1 LKVVFDTNIFISALV
16 FPESVAEKAI
26 FKIIEGE
33 DILLISKQILKEIL
47 SVLSKKFSGDKEAIS
62 RVAVNLSEIAEMV
75 NPTVRI
81 RVLKDEPDNRILECA
96 VSGKADVVVRGD
108 KKMLKLKEYEGVKI
122 ISLKE
127 YLNFL
132 RRGRCESGG
141 RSESAGKNWRGV
153 VNGRVIGKK

>member
-1 LKVVFDTNIFISALV
+1 MKVVFDTNIFISALV
-16 FPESVAEKAI
+16 FPGSVAEKAI

-96 VSGKADVVVRGD
+96 VSGKADVVVSGD

-127 YLNFL
+127 YLNF
-132 RRGRCESGG
+132 
-141 RSESAGKNWRGV
+141 
-153 VNGRVIGKK
+153 

>member
-16 FPESVAEKAI
+16 FPGSVAEKAI

-33 DILLISKQILKEIL
+33 DILLISKQILQEIL

-81 RVLKDEPDNRILECA
+81 RVVMPNE
-96 VSGKADVVVRGD
+96 
-108 KKMLKLKEYEGVKI
+108 
-122 ISLKE
+122 
-127 YLNFL
+127 F
-132 RRGRCESGG
+132 
-141 RSESAGKNWRGV
+141 
-153 VNGRVIGKK
+153 

>member
-1 LKVVFDTNIFISALV
+1 LKVVFDTSIFISALV
-16 FPESVAEKAI
+16 FPGSVAEKAI

-127 YLNFL
+127 YLNF
-132 RRGRCESGG
+132 
-141 RSESAGKNWRGV
+141 
-153 VNGRVIGKK
+153 

>member
-1 LKVVFDTNIFISALV
+1 MKVVFDTNIFISALV
-16 FPESVAEKAI
+16 FPGSVAEKAI

-81 RVLKDEPDNRILECA
+81 RVLKDEPDNR
-96 VSGKADVVVRGD
+96 
-108 KKMLKLKEYEGVKI
+108 MLAPRLHKLPNGGLP
-122 ISLKE
+122 ISL
-127 YLNFL
+127 
-132 RRGRCESGG
+132 
-141 RSESAGKNWRGV
+141 
-153 VNGRVIGKK
+153 IGKKPKGNRFRGNKISGYSLWPSQIPCQQLFSSLHMPLRDH

>member
-1 LKVVFDTNIFISALV
+1 MKVVFDTIIFISALV
-16 FPESVAEKAI
+16 FPGSVAEKAI

-96 VSGKADVVVRGD
+96 VSGKADVVVSGD

-127 YLNFL
+127 YLNF
-132 RRGRCESGG
+132 
-141 RSESAGKNWRGV
+141 
-153 VNGRVIGKK
+153 

>member
-1 LKVVFDTNIFISALV
+1 MKVVFDTNIFISALV

-127 YLNFL
+127 YLNF
-132 RRGRCESGG
+132 
-141 RSESAGKNWRGV
+141 
-153 VNGRVIGKK
+153 